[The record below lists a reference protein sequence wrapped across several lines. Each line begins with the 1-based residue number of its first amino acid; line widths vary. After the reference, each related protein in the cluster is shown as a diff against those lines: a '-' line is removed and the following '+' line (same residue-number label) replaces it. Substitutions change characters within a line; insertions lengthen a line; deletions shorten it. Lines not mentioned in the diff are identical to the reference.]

1 VAPSTRRAEEE
12 AGARFETSNCVVGV
26 SHYCG
31 MPLSTLSTGA
41 KGRIIVN
48 YGVAWHSNSSHP
60 TRHLPITAT
69 TDVNIH
75 I

>member
-1 VAPSTRRAEEE
+1 MAPSTRRAEEE

-26 SHYCG
+26 SHYSG
-31 MPLSTLSTGA
+31 MALSTLSTGA
-41 KGRIIVN
+41 KGRIVN
-48 YGVAWHSNSSHP
+48 YGVAWHSNSSHL
-60 TRHLPITAT
+60 TRHLPITAA